1 MNNNQLVKEL
11 RKEGKLDEA
20 LILALEELKTNPEN
34 IWSKRSISWVYYE
47 FLKGASERN
56 DYLSFIDYL
65 NKVIDLELNDEKM
78 LMDNLI
84 WPINKMFYQLSSQSP
99 IDYNKSEE
107 LLQKIKQLNLEKP
120 STNFSILI
128 KALHKTF
135 KDSPLYISLIDWIG
149 FENLMDQDFLEE
161 EYNNRK
167 NMATAELVYINYAKH
182 LEQGIALDAFGQ
194 QREYDLVKIK
204 KFIPKLE
211 QLIFNYPNYTF
222 PPYFKAKLLLRLG
235 DGDIMKSFLPFAK
248 QKRNDYWVWQLI
260 SEIHKKDIDI
270 VFSSLA
276 KALSLKTPDN
286 FLVKIRQNF
295 VQILIQKQMFNEAK
309 FEIINIVNTK
319 ERDGHKIPNQV
330 IEWQNS
336 EWFRNSVA
344 PKNNYSLYNNLKI
357 KAEELLFQDIPK
369 EKAVIDYINTDKNM
383 ISFLINKNKKGF
395 FKYEN
400 VKKFS
405 IGDIIDIQF
414 NGDPKEEFY
423 KVYAVNKSQNLTHD
437 FLKII
442 NGKIRIIPSGI
453 GFVEDVF
460 VDKSI
465 IETRDIIEGQLIR
478 GKAILSFNKKKN
490 EWGWK
495 LIYLT
500 EK

>member
-1 MNNNQLVKEL
+1 MNNNQRVKEL
-11 RKEGKLDEA
+11 RKQGQLDEA

-47 FLKGASERN
+47 FLKGAAEKN
-56 DYLSFIDYL
+56 DYFSFIDYL
-65 NKVIDLELNDEKM
+65 NKVIDLELNEEKM

-84 WPINKMFYQLSSQSP
+84 WPINKMLYQLSSQSP
-99 IDYNKSEE
+99 IDYNKAVE
-107 LLQKIKQLNLEKP
+107 LLKKIKDLNLEKP
-120 STNFSILI
+120 SPNFSILI

-135 KDSPLYISLIDWIG
+135 KDSLHYISIIDWIG

-182 LEQGIALDAFGQ
+182 LEQGIARDAFGQ
-194 QREYDLVKIK
+194 QREYDYDKIK
-204 KFIPKLE
+204 EFLPKLE
-211 QLIFNYPNYTF
+211 QLIVDYPNYTF

-260 SEIHKKDIDI
+260 SEIHKNDIDI

-286 FLVKIRQNF
+286 FLVKIRQHF
-295 VQILIQKQMFNEAK
+295 AQILIQKQMFNEAK
-309 FEIINIVNTK
+309 FEINTIISTK
-319 ERDGHKIPNQV
+319 EREGYKIPNQV
-330 IEWQNS
+330 MEWQQS
-336 EWFRNSVA
+336 EWYKNSIA
-344 PKNNYSLYNNLKI
+344 PKNNVSLYNNLKV
-357 KAEELLFQDIPK
+357 KAEELLFQDVSK
-369 EKAVIDYINTDKNM
+369 EKAVIEYINTEKNM
-383 ISFLINKNKKGF
+383 ISFLIDKNKKGF

-400 VKKFS
+400 VKTFS

-414 NGDPKEEFY
+414 NGEPKEEFY
-423 KVYAVNKSQNLTHD
+423 KVYAVNKSPNLTHD

-442 NGKIRIIPSGI
+442 NGKIRIISAGI
-453 GFVEDVF
+453 GFIEDVF
-460 VDKSI
+460 VDKSFIEKNNI
-465 IETRDIIEGQLIR
+465 IDGQFIS
-478 GKAILSFNKKKN
+478 GSAILCYNKKKN

-495 LIYLT
+495 LIAMT
-500 EK
+500 K